1 MTELLHR
8 ELTGPIIGAYYE
20 VYNHTSRNLPEALY
34 ERAFMLELQQR
45 GYAVTQQDEYRIV
58 YKDRLIGK
66 QRLDLFVVQE
76 IVVENKAT
84 PRLTP
89 LNKAQT
95 QSYLKTVGKK
105 VGLLCNFGSEQPQFE
120 RVFFD
125 REVRPAVERAGDQP
139 PADWLHPDLTY
150 QVIGGLYEVHTVLGP
165 GFIHRMYPNA
175 CFHELRLRG
184 LEVAPLKRMQV
195 KYKDHILGEIP
206 FNHLIVDGKV
216 MVFPLAVGD
225 TRALHLEA
233 IKDWLR
239 HNNLQIGIVANFNA
253 IRLQPVVV
261 RA

>member
-1 MTELLHR
+1 MAELLHR
-8 ELTGPIIGAYYE
+8 ELTHAIIGAYYE
-20 VYNHTSRNLPEALY
+20 VYNHTSRLYPEYLY

-45 GYAVTQQDEYRIV
+45 GYEVTQQDEYRIV

-84 PRLTP
+84 PKLAP

-125 REVRPAVERAGDQP
+125 REIRPAVERTPDPP
-139 PADWLHPDLTY
+139 PADWLYPDLTY

-175 CFHELRLRG
+175 CFHELRLRSLG
-184 LEVAPLKRMQV
+184 VAPLKRMQV
-195 KYKDHILGEIP
+195 KYKDRILGDIP
-206 FNHLIVDGKV
+206 FNHLVVEGKV
-216 MVFPLAVGD
+216 MVFPVAVGD
-225 TRALHLEA
+225 VRSIHLDTL
-233 IKDWLR
+233 KDWLQI
-239 HNNLQIGIVANFNA
+239 NGLQIGIIANFNA
-253 IRLQPVVV
+253 IRLQPIVV